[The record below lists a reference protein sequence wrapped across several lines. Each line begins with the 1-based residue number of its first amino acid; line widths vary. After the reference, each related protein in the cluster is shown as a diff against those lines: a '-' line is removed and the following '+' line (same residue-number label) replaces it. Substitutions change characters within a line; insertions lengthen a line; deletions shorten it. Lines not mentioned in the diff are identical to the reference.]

1 MIENLLI
8 FIFSLL
14 LVVKGATLATKYS
27 AKLAENFHFSKYIV
41 GFVIVAF
48 IWVIP
53 ETLISINSA
62 IAGIPEFGLGTLFG
76 SNVADL
82 TLIFAI
88 LIIYAGRGIKI
99 ESKILK
105 NIRLYPF
112 FLFLPLLFG
121 LNGSYSRI
129 EGVALIFT
137 GSLFYYLVFKNG
149 VEVSERLNNGNNKY
163 KNILLLLVAMAMLL
177 VGSHFTVTSATD
189 LAYALKVSPILI
201 AMLVVSLGTTMPEF
215 FYSLKSVKKKD
226 DGLAIGDIMGSV
238 LADATIVVGVL
249 AVVSPFSFPVKIVY
263 ITGVFM
269 VVASIVLLRFMLSG
283 RTISKKEGYM
293 LLAFWALYAVV
304 EFVVSK

>member
-1 MIENLLI
+1 
-8 FIFSLL
+8 
-14 LVVKGATLATKYS
+14 
-27 AKLAENFHFSKYIV
+27 
-41 GFVIVAF
+41 
-48 IWVIP
+48 
-53 ETLISINSA
+53 
-62 IAGIPEFGLGTLFG
+62 
-76 SNVADL
+76 
-82 TLIFAI
+82 
-88 LIIYAGRGIKI
+88 
-99 ESKILK
+99 
-105 NIRLYPF
+105 
-112 FLFLPLLFG
+112 
-121 LNGSYSRI
+121 
-129 EGVALIFT
+129 
-137 GSLFYYLVFKNG
+137 

>member
-27 AKLAENFHFSKYIV
+27 IKLAENFHFSKYIV

-48 IWVIP
+48 ISIIP

-105 NIRLYPF
+105 NVRLYPF

-129 EGVALIFT
+129 EGIALILT
-137 GSLFYYLVFKNG
+137 GSLFYYLVFRNG
-149 VEVSERLNNGNNKY
+149 VEASERLHNGDGKY
-163 KNILLLLVAMAMLL
+163 KNFLLLLVAMAMLL
-177 VGSHFTVTSATD
+177 VGSHFTVTSATN
-189 LAYALKVSPILI
+189 LAHALKISPILI
-201 AMLVVSLGTTMPEF
+201 AMLVVSLGTTMPEL

-238 LADATIVVGVL
+238 LADATIVVGIL
-249 AVVSPFSFPVKIVY
+249 AVIDPFTFPAKIVY
-263 ITGVFM
+263 ITGAFM
-269 VVASIVLLRFMLSG
+269 VVASLVLLSFMKSS
-283 RTISKKEGYM
+283 RTISKKEGFM
-293 LLAFWALYAVV
+293 LLAFWVIYAIV
-304 EFVVSK
+304 EFIVSK

>member
-48 IWVIP
+48 ISIIP

-105 NIRLYPF
+105 NVRLYPF

-129 EGVALIFT
+129 EGIALIVA

-149 VEVSERLNNGNNKY
+149 VKISERLNNGNGKY

-189 LAYALKVSPILI
+189 LAHALKISPILI

-249 AVVSPFSFPVKIVY
+249 AVISPFSFPIKIVY

-269 VVASIVLLRFMLSG
+269 VVASLVLLRFMLSG
-283 RTISKKEGYM
+283 RTISKKEGFM
-293 LLAFWALYAVV
+293 LLAFWLIYAVV
-304 EFVVSK
+304 EFIVNK

>member
-48 IWVIP
+48 ISIIP

>member
-48 IWVIP
+48 ISIIP

-88 LIIYAGRGIKI
+88 LIIYARRGIKI

-105 NIRLYPF
+105 NVRLYPF

-129 EGVALIFT
+129 EGIALILA
-137 GSLFYYLVFKNG
+137 GSLFYYRVFRNG
-149 VEVSERLNNGNNKY
+149 VEASERLHNGDGKY
-163 KNILLLLVAMAMLL
+163 KNFLLLLVAMAMLL

-189 LAYALKVSPILI
+189 LAHALKISPILI
-201 AMLVVSLGTTMPEF
+201 AMLVVSLGTTMPEL

-238 LADATIVVGVL
+238 LADATIVVGIL
-249 AVVSPFSFPVKIVY
+249 AVIDPFIFPAKIVY

-269 VVASIVLLRFMLSG
+269 VVASLVLLIFMKSG
-283 RTISKKEGYM
+283 RTISKKEGFM
-293 LLAFWALYAVV
+293 LLAFWVIYAIV
-304 EFVVSK
+304 EFIVSK